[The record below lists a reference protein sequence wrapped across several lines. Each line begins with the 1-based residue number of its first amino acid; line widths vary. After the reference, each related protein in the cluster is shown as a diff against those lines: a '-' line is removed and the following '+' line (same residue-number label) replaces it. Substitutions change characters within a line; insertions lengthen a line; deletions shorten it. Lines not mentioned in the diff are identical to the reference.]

1 MKGSIPFLT
10 TCPVCGHPRLQSGY
24 TRRVLR
30 GLIDTNQAIEAYCQ
44 ACDVY
49 WAIREQERFILS
61 RTVTEHTH
69 DTLLLDEYVSRRGPA
84 R

>member
-1 MKGSIPFLT
+1 MKGSIPILS
-10 TCPVCGHPRLQSGY
+10 TCPACGHPRLQTGY

-44 ACDVY
+44 PCDVW

-61 RTVTEHTH
+61 RMVTEHKHATS
-69 DTLLLDEYVSRRGPA
+69 LVDEYVPRRGPA